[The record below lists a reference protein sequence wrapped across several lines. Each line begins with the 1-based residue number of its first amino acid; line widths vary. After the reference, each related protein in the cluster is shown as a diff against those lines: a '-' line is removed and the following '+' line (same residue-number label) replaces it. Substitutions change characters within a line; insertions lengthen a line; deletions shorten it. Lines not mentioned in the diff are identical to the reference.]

1 MLLTWNPFEHTDD
14 ENTRWCWL
22 RAMEWRNW
30 PIFLSPSLVP
40 IMWLFWNWQI
50 VALVLVVCNWMW
62 YFIVGRRGRFVSVPL
77 ANIGVFIVKAKWIV
91 CPMAAVYFYYN
102 GMIVES
108 IISLLW
114 PLFPYAAMI
123 VHKVLTMSCRVSTK
137 NAYRGLDGLGLC
149 DLGISFPWWAA

>member
-1 MLLTWNPFEHTDD
+1 MEFVEVTADMLLTWNPFEHTDD

-137 NAYRGLDGLGLC
+137 PAFAG
-149 DLGISFPWWAA
+149 